1 MDSETNLRSGG
12 SSLELYTP
20 VGVMDIY
27 DQRCAVKER
36 IERQITDTF
45 HSYGFKSIET
55 PTFEFFDVFGREKG
69 TVPSKQMFKFF
80 DRDNN
85 TIVLRPDIT
94 PGAARCVSR
103 YFHDEEMP
111 IRMCYLGNT
120 FVNVPPYKGKLQEVT
135 QAGAEFFNDDSSDA
149 DAEMIAIMADA
160 CLKSGL
166 HEFQLEVG
174 HAGFMRGLLD
184 ETGLDRDGRSK
195 LIDMISRKNFFG
207 VVDLLEDMHVSQNIR
222 EIFSHVFDDYHDD
235 LNSSIDYILARTDND
250 QVKAACDRLKKVSEK
265 AALFGIDKYLT
276 VDLSLLSTYKYYTG
290 VIFKAYTSGSAETVA
305 SGGRYDG
312 LVKQFGKEAP
322 AVGFAINTNE
332 VLDAVLRED
341 PELLSSSGI
350 TVLLYNR
357 DSFDE
362 AINKAEKLREKGKAV
377 RLVRKS
383 SKLDD
388 NDYRAYADRLHADE
402 LIVID

>member
-1 MDSETNLRSGG
+1 
-12 SSLELYTP
+12 
-20 VGVMDIY
+20 
-27 DQRCAVKER
+27 
-36 IERQITDTF
+36 
-45 HSYGFKSIET
+45 
-55 PTFEFFDVFGREKG
+55 
-69 TVPSKQMFKFF
+69 
-80 DRDNN
+80 
-85 TIVLRPDIT
+85 
-94 PGAARCVSR
+94 
-103 YFHDEEMP
+103 
-111 IRMCYLGNT
+111 
-120 FVNVPPYKGKLQEVT
+120 
-135 QAGAEFFNDDSSDA
+135 
-149 DAEMIAIMADA
+149 
-160 CLKSGL
+160 
-166 HEFQLEVG
+166 
-174 HAGFMRGLLD
+174 
-184 ETGLDRDGRSK
+184 
-195 LIDMISRKNFFG
+195 
-207 VVDLLEDMHVSQNIR
+207 
-222 EIFSHVFDDYHDD
+222 
-235 LNSSIDYILARTDND
+235 
-250 QVKAACDRLKKVSEK
+250 
-265 AALFGIDKYLT
+265 
-276 VDLSLLSTYKYYTG
+276 
-290 VIFKAYTSGSAETVA
+290 VA